1 VTERSALGRRRS
13 YFDRQTACKKARACS
28 PAWRSR
34 KRDHRTVGELSSA
47 LFDRCFRLYSDS
59 VPVVT
64 SRRSPPG
71 SDALV
76 YRYFSRSRSNAT
88 NCSSARR
95 VEPRESTGLLVRY
108 LFRSLSAERSGFEP
122 EMPVSRHTGLAIRR
136 SIVLTPRTVK
146 SLRQPQNASYRPA
159 YRKRLKMTPIC
170 GPSSR
175 RGRRCRSTFEPRC
188 WRWSAQWPAEV
199 VSHCPASTGGETKP
213 STHKRVKPRISIQD
227 AMAK

>member
-1 VTERSALGRRRS
+1 MTERSALGRRRS

-95 VEPRESTGLLVRY
+95 IEPRESTGLLVRY

-136 SIVLTPRTVK
+136 ANLVTVMAANDLGK
-146 SLRQPQNASYRPA
+146 VPMLPYRPA
-159 YRKRLKMTPIC
+159 YRFWSKMTPIF

-175 RGRRCRSTFEPRC
+175 LGACSR
-188 WRWSAQWPAEV
+188 
-199 VSHCPASTGGETKP
+199 
-213 STHKRVKPRISIQD
+213 
-227 AMAK
+227 